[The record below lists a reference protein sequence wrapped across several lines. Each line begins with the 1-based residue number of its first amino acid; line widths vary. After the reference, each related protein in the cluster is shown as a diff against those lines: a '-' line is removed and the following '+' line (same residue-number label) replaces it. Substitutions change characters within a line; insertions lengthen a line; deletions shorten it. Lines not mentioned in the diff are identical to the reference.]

1 MIREQD
7 VVVFQG
13 CGDERS
19 ALGPS
24 ISHPVR
30 LMCGR
35 TIDNGNILWQY
46 RVMNDLNKILP
57 LTTVEDVLASL
68 RELVRLARQR
78 EVWTQAD
85 LARRSGVPM
94 TTISRLERTGLAS
107 TDTLFKVLFALN
119 RLEAVE
125 DMLKEQLRLVKFPK
139 TLDGDF
145 ESAPKVVKR
154 VRHKGGSK

>member
-1 MIREQD
+1 
-7 VVVFQG
+7 
-13 CGDERS
+13 
-19 ALGPS
+19 
-24 ISHPVR
+24 
-30 LMCGR
+30 
-35 TIDNGNILWQY
+35 
-46 RVMNDLNKILP
+46 MNDLNKILP

-119 RLEAVE
+119 RLDAVE

-139 TLDGDF
+139 TLDDDF
-145 ESAPKVVKR
+145 ESAPKAVKR

>member
-1 MIREQD
+1 
-7 VVVFQG
+7 
-13 CGDERS
+13 
-19 ALGPS
+19 
-24 ISHPVR
+24 
-30 LMCGR
+30 
-35 TIDNGNILWQY
+35 
-46 RVMNDLNKILP
+46 MNDLNKILP

-145 ESAPKVVKR
+145 EFAPKVVKR

>member
-1 MIREQD
+1 
-7 VVVFQG
+7 
-13 CGDERS
+13 
-19 ALGPS
+19 
-24 ISHPVR
+24 
-30 LMCGR
+30 
-35 TIDNGNILWQY
+35 
-46 RVMNDLNKILP
+46 MNDLSNILP

-78 EVWTQAD
+78 EEWTQAD

-119 RLEAVE
+119 KLDAFE
-125 DMLKEQLRLVKFPK
+125 DMLKAQLRLVRFPK

-145 ESAPKVVKR
+145 EAAPKVVKR
-154 VRHKGGSK
+154 VRHKGGTR

>member
-1 MIREQD
+1 
-7 VVVFQG
+7 
-13 CGDERS
+13 
-19 ALGPS
+19 
-24 ISHPVR
+24 
-30 LMCGR
+30 
-35 TIDNGNILWQY
+35 
-46 RVMNDLNKILP
+46 MNDLNKILP

-78 EVWTQAD
+78 EVWTQDD

-107 TDTLFKVLFALN
+107 TDTFFKVLFALN

-154 VRHKGGSK
+154 VGTRPCAVSSPRRWRAEDIRPLREYGDVRPFRRFAAGWMGKANS

>member
-1 MIREQD
+1 
-7 VVVFQG
+7 
-13 CGDERS
+13 
-19 ALGPS
+19 
-24 ISHPVR
+24 
-30 LMCGR
+30 
-35 TIDNGNILWQY
+35 
-46 RVMNDLNKILP
+46 MNDLNKILP

-78 EVWTQAD
+78 EEWTQAD

-94 TTISRLERTGLAS
+94 TTISRLERMGLAS

-119 RLEAVE
+119 RLDAIE
-125 DMLKEQLRLVKFPK
+125 DMLKEQLRLAKFPK

-145 ESAPKVVKR
+145 ESVPKVVKR

>member
-1 MIREQD
+1 M
-7 VVVFQG
+7 
-13 CGDERS
+13 
-19 ALGPS
+19 
-24 ISHPVR
+24 
-30 LMCGR
+30 
-35 TIDNGNILWQY
+35 
-46 RVMNDLNKILP
+46 P

-68 RELVRLARQR
+68 RELVRLSRQR
-78 EVWTQAD
+78 EEWTQAD

-119 RLEAVE
+119 KLDSFG
-125 DMLKEQLRLVKFPK
+125 DMFKAQLRLLRFPK

-154 VRHKGGSK
+154 VRHKGGTK

>member
-1 MIREQD
+1 MAKPNHRD
-7 VVVFQG
+7 
-13 CGDERS
+13 S
-19 ALGPS
+19 
-24 ISHPVR
+24 
-30 LMCGR
+30 

-46 RVMNDLNKILP
+46 SVMNDLNKILP

-107 TDTLFKVLFALN
+107 TDTFFKVLFALN

-125 DMLKEQLRLVKFPK
+125 DMLKEQLRLGMFPK

>member
-1 MIREQD
+1 
-7 VVVFQG
+7 
-13 CGDERS
+13 
-19 ALGPS
+19 
-24 ISHPVR
+24 
-30 LMCGR
+30 
-35 TIDNGNILWQY
+35 
-46 RVMNDLNKILP
+46 MNDLNKILP

-107 TDTLFKVLFALN
+107 TDTFFKVLFALN

-125 DMLKEQLRLVKFPK
+125 GMLKEQLRLVKFPK